1 MTTFAY
7 ALYRMIIAYAEP
19 ISDILT
25 KVCVIL

>member
-7 ALYRMIIAYAEP
+7 ALCKIIIAYAEP
-19 ISDILT
+19 ISEILA